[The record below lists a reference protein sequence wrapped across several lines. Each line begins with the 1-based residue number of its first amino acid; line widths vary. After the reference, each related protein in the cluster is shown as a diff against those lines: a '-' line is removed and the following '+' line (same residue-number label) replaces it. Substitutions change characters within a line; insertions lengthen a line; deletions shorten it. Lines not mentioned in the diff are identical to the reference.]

1 MAPPHNHLHLSIPL
15 PLSLSTQHHRRHRRR
30 CSTSQMCFF
39 NILHIISVFPAP
51 DVTHNNDDDISET
64 KGFVG
69 ENCVFENNDPIKKES
84 ESTVEDER
92 DSGIS
97 HVGDQSSGIAIDQ
110 NGYSKQVV
118 EFEVEKPRDEGYLG
132 LLIEAAQLIL
142 GNESEPD
149 KKPPSHPQITS
160 SKIVT
165 GKEVKRKQQRWTAT
179 AEAEWYAEYEDTSPV
194 VKSKRGRNQVLPF
207 KYRDSVVEPL
217 VRWTSACKR
226 RSK

>member
-15 PLSLSTQHHRRHRRR
+15 PLSLSTQHHRR

-39 NILHIISVFPAP
+39 NILHIISVFPTP

-84 ESTVEDER
+84 ESTVEDSE
-92 DSGIS
+92 IS
-97 HVGDQSSGIAIDQ
+97 HVGDQSSGIATDQ

-142 GNESEPD
+142 GDESQQD
-149 KKPPSHPQITS
+149 KKPPSHPQIKS

-165 GKEVKRKQQRWTAT
+165 GKEVKRKQQQQRWTAT